1 MALQTT
7 IELSLQGY
15 TQFKNN
21 YFVFAK
27 KTTTSITILVVYVDN
42 IIITGDSISSIQSTK
57 GLLHKV
63 FKIKDLGKINYC
75 LGFEVTYVNVGLV
88 LSQRK
93 FTTNHLVDSNIPSFK
108 KVVTPLPL
116 HLKLYSYD
124 FPPFSNPTLYRS
136 LIGKLYFLTNT
147 RPDLYF
153 SV

>member
-1 MALQTT
+1 M
-7 IELSLQGY
+7 
-15 TQFKNN
+15 
-21 YFVFAK
+21 
-27 KTTTSITILVVYVDN
+27 
-42 IIITGDSISSIQSTK
+42 
-57 GLLHKV
+57 
-63 FKIKDLGKINYC
+63 KDLGKLNYF
-75 LGFEVTYVNVGLV
+75 LGFEVTYVDANLM

-93 FTTNHLVDSNIPSFK
+93 FTTDLLADSGITSFK

-136 LIGKLYFLTNT
+136 LIGKLNFLTNT